1 MYSSTSHLEKSK
13 CHRFGL
19 NINNLPIIIQGGKH
33 FGQYFLAEV
42 ANTLKNI
49 QHIGHLMLYTLDI
62 IFRQITTFIKVRMA
76 FVFGLQTL

>member
-19 NINNLPIIIQGGKH
+19 NIHNLPIIIQGGKH

-49 QHIGHLMLYTLDI
+49 S
-62 IFRQITTFIKVRMA
+62 A
-76 FVFGLQTL
+76 N